1 MQGTK
6 AYGVHVEPMKLPGKE
21 REPRH
26 QHENFYWMQEDYLR
40 GKQENGHGWGWTID
54 PASPDRLR
62 GGGRQQHEP
71 GSGHRS
77 LRGPE
82 TPRW

>member
-40 GKQENGHGWGWTID
+40 GKQENGHG
-54 PASPDRLR
+54 
-62 GGGRQQHEP
+62 
-71 GSGHRS
+71 
-77 LRGPE
+77 
-82 TPRW
+82 